1 MKKIIFDEINIFNI
15 FLVFL
20 FRVFGFQVFFL
31 KVSSFLRKQAVLLR
45 LEKID
50 IIKINFNNS
59 KFLINQNYN
68 IKRKNQ

>member
-59 KFLINQNYN
+59 KFFDKSKL
-68 IKRKNQ
+68 